1 MPLAERVTDYTVALL
16 KNDVVDY
23 QQVVK
28 LTTETGHKVFI
39 GFPEQPPAQ
48 WLTITGS
55 NTTAYLQ
62 RGEFDRIHHLLQT
75 ESPLF
80 FTSSFIIGPVL
91 NLSTG
96 TELPGEGPADDQAL
110 VQLMAG
116 TRQHL
121 ADSESPVP
129 PE

>member
-1 MPLAERVTDYTVALL
+1 MPIAEQVTDYTVALL

-23 QQVVK
+23 RRVIK

-39 GFPEQPPAQ
+39 GFMEQPPAQ

-62 RGEFDRIHHLLQT
+62 RGEFDRIYHLLQT

-80 FTSSFIIGPVL
+80 FTSSFFIGPVL

-96 TELPGEGPADDQAL
+96 TELPGEGPADDEAL
-110 VQLMAG
+110 AQLAG
-116 TRQHL
+116 TIRQHL
-121 ADSESPVP
+121 ADSGEPSST
-129 PE
+129 

>member
-1 MPLAERVTDYTVALL
+1 MPIAEQVTDYTVALL

-23 QQVVK
+23 RRVIK

-39 GFPEQPPAQ
+39 GFLEQPPGQ

-62 RGEFDRIHHLLQT
+62 RGEFDRIYHLLQT

-80 FTSSFIIGPVL
+80 FTSSFFIGPVL

-96 TELPGEGPADDQAL
+96 TELPGEGPADDEAL
-110 VQLMAG
+110 AQLAG
-116 TRQHL
+116 TIRQHL
-121 ADSESPVP
+121 ADPGEPSST
-129 PE
+129 